1 MEGAMP
7 DLLSQPDRDQLER
20 LEGEIE
26 RWQTTFQE
34 DLATTA
40 EGGMS
45 EHPIDSAYVERFIE
59 TAQRLSLQVHR
70 EVPPDL
76 DPEALAEIRGH
87 IIDGLK
93 ALSEL
98 DERQPLDS
106 IDDFVVHA
114 EAVRHIVRDALDGQ
128 PDGNESSAK
137 ELLESLSR
145 QLPGVSRKQLG
156 GLIGIGERQVQRLAK
171 DEKTAASPRLQLVAR
186 LVALL
191 WRAWTPAGVVA
202 WFYRERPDLDGRAPI
217 DALDDAGYE
226 RGLVL
231 AARGGRAQHGS

>member
-1 MEGAMP
+1 MP

-40 EGGMS
+40 DDGTPG
-45 EHPIDSAYVERFIE
+45 HPVDSAYVERFVE

-87 IIDGLK
+87 IIDGLE

-98 DERQPLDS
+98 DEKQPLDS
-106 IDDFVVHA
+106 VDDFMVHA

-128 PDGNESSAK
+128 PHGNESSAK
-137 ELLESLSR
+137 ELLEGLSE

-156 GLIGIGERQVQRLAK
+156 ELIGIGERQVQRVAK
-171 DEKTAASPRLQLVAR
+171 DEGSKASPRLQLVAR

-202 WFYRERPDLDGRAPI
+202 WFYRDRADLGGRAPI
-217 DALDDAGYE
+217 DVLDDAGRE
-226 RGLVL
+226 RDLIL
-231 AARGGRAQHGS
+231 AARGGRAQHDS

>member
-1 MEGAMP
+1 MP
-7 DLLSQPDRDQLER
+7 DLLSKPDRDQLER

-26 RWQTTFQE
+26 RWQTAFRE

-40 EGGMS
+40 ESGTP
-45 EHPIDSAYVERFIE
+45 EHPIDAAYVERFVE

-87 IIDGLK
+87 IIDGLE

-98 DERQPLDS
+98 DVERPLDS
-106 IDDFVVHA
+106 VDGFVIHA
-114 EAVRHIVRDALDGQ
+114 EAVRHVVRDALDGQ
-128 PDGNESSAK
+128 PDGNELSAK
-137 ELLESLSR
+137 ELLDGLST
-145 QLPGVSRKQLG
+145 QLPGISRKELG
-156 GLIGIGERQVQRLAK
+156 ELIGIGERQVQRLAK
-171 DEKTAASPRLQLVAR
+171 DEGSAPSPRLQLVAR

-191 WRAWTPAGVVA
+191 WRAWTPAGVAA
-202 WFYRERPDLDGRAPI
+202 WFYRQRADLDGRAPI
-217 DALDDAGYE
+217 DVLDDAGYE
-226 RGLVL
+226 RELIL